1 MAGYMVILQENPTL
15 ICNKSVTL
23 IINLIICLPAL
34 QSRAASALRGHVVL
48 VALQHGSSSSSS
60 RDSTSELPVKEPTV
74 GGSTPA
80 GRMISSPFSLLTV
93 LI

>member
-1 MAGYMVILQENPTL
+1 MAGYMLILQENPTL

-48 VALQHGSSSSSS
+48 VALQHGSSSSS